1 MKLNSK
7 NTFKKSTLRLIGR
20 VSLIAIGFT
29 SVVNAHSMVAQ
40 HGTINF
46 VDNYVFLVLSLP
58 SASFKNI
65 DSDKDGHVSMI
76 EFNNHR
82 KKIMSDV
89 KEKVYLATQ
98 KEKLAMEGLLL
109 SPSTSHENDAEHVEQ
124 VIITARYSLPTADTK
139 VNFNISLFG
148 DSKVEKIYEITAFNE
163 KLKLSQQLELTPK
176 FASVK
181 VFE

>member
-1 MKLNSK
+1 M
-7 NTFKKSTLRLIGR
+7 
-20 VSLIAIGFT
+20 
-29 SVVNAHSMVAQ
+29 NAHSVVAQ
-40 HGTINF
+40 HGTLNF

-58 SASFKNI
+58 STGFKNI

-76 EFNNHR
+76 EFNHHR

-89 KEKVYLATQ
+89 KEKVYLAAP
-98 KEKLAMEGLLL
+98 KERLAMEGLLL
-109 SPSTSHENDAEHVEQ
+109 SPSISHENDAEHVEQ
-124 VIITARYSLPTADTK
+124 VIITARYSLHTADTK

-163 KLKLSQQLELTPK
+163 KLKLSQKLELTPEST
-176 FASVK
+176 SVK